1 MCLWTKE
8 LNTTRCLAKCI
19 NLKSYQVSGSFCQF
33 AGNRKNRKMCW
44 VGPEIHNQQSLH
56 FRKLYWANGP
66 KFFYRYVIKEIRQW
80 RRNLQTQIDDN
91 MHQVFKNCARLTYD
105 NWEAHFVIKLHTQKK
120 KTWKKIVLERQD
132 IGYFWWNKEGQ
143 DKDGAN
149 GGSPEMMAKTW
160 VVVTRVFALEF
171 IKWQNYFFF

>member
-120 KTWKKIVLERQD
+120 KHGRKLFWKGRILVTFGEKKRVKIRMEQMEGVLR
-132 IGYFWWNKEGQ
+132 WWQRPG
-143 DKDGAN
+143 
-149 GGSPEMMAKTW
+149 
-160 VVVTRVFALEF
+160 
-171 IKWQNYFFF
+171 